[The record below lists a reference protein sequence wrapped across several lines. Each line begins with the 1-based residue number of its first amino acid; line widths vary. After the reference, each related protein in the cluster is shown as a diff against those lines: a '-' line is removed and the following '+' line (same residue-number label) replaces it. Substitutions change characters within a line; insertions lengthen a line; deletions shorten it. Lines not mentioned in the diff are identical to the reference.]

1 MKFMEVK
8 GRKIGSRYRPLVIA
22 EIGIN
27 HGGDI
32 NVAKHM
38 VKLAARSGAEC
49 IKHQTHFVDDEMTD
63 EAKSVFPP
71 NANISIWDVIEQS
84 SLSPDQEIELKKYAE
99 DLGLIYISTPF
110 SRKAADF
117 LDEINVPAFKIG
129 SCAL

>member
-110 SRKAADF
+110 SRNI
-117 LDEINVPAFKIG
+117 L
-129 SCAL
+129 